1 MSFFP
6 PNLIVK
12 VGIPGIQGATGPKGD
27 QVTIGSRWLS
37 GSGAPVAALG
47 ADGDWY
53 VNTAATGNGDTY
65 HRAGGVWSLKG
76 NMRGPVGATGPQGV
90 PGINWRGAYAP
101 ATSYAP
107 GDGVVNV
114 GSSYLCLTA
123 CTGAAPPEGGDANWL
138 VLARRGLDGTGAGD
152 MIKADYDPDGDGKV
166 ASAAHADTATTA
178 TSANSAARAA
188 AADVAD
194 AVPWEGVSGRPTTL
208 AELNSKLSD
217 ADLTPLPAIGATDGL
232 KVLRAKEDRTGYE
245 LEFAAVDLGM
255 IIALGGE

>member
-27 QVTIGSRWLS
+27 QGTIGSRWLS

-65 HRAGGVWSLKG
+65 QRAGGVWSLKG

-107 GDGVVNV
+107 GDGVVNG

-152 MIKADYDPDGDGKV
+152 MLKADYDPDGDGKV

-188 AADVAD
+188 AADAAD
-194 AVPWEGVSGRPTTL
+194 SVPWEGVSGRPTTL

-217 ADLTPLPAIGATDGL
+217 AEVG
-232 KVLRAKEDRTGYE
+232 
-245 LEFAAVDLGM
+245 DLGM

>member
-12 VGIPGIQGATGPKGD
+12 VGIPGIQGATGP
-27 QVTIGSRWLS
+27 
-37 GSGAPVAALG
+37 
-47 ADGDWY
+47 
-53 VNTAATGNGDTY
+53 
-65 HRAGGVWSLKG
+65 
-76 NMRGPVGATGPQGV
+76 QGV
-90 PGINWRGAYAP
+90 PGVNWRGAYAP

-107 GDGVVNV
+107 GDGVVNG

-152 MIKADYDPDGDGKV
+152 MLKADYDPDGDGKV
-166 ASAAHADTATTA
+166 ASAAHADTA
-178 TSANSAARAA
+178 
-188 AADVAD
+188 
-194 AVPWEGVSGRPTTL
+194 PWEGVSGRPTAYPPQPHGMGTHDAFTL

-217 ADLTPLPAIGATDGL
+217 ADLTPLPVIGASDGL

-245 LEFAAVDLGM
+245 LEFAVGDLDM

>member
-27 QVTIGSRWLS
+27 TGTPGARWHS

-65 HRAGGVWSLKG
+65 QRAGGVWSLKG

-90 PGINWRGAYAP
+90 PGIIWRGAYALDT
-101 ATSYAP
+101 AYVP
-107 GDGVVNV
+107 GDGVVNG

-152 MIKADYDPDGDGKV
+152 MLKADYDPDGDGKV
-166 ASAAHADTATTA
+166 ASAAHADT
-178 TSANSAARAA
+178 
-188 AADVAD
+188 
-194 AVPWEGVSGRPTTL
+194 VPWEGVSGRPTAYPPQPHGMGTHDAFTL

-217 ADLTPLPAIGATDGL
+217 AEVG
-232 KVLRAKEDRTGYE
+232 
-245 LEFAAVDLGM
+245 DLGM

>member
-12 VGIPGIQGATGPKGD
+12 VGIPGIQGATG
-27 QVTIGSRWLS
+27 L
-37 GSGAPVAALG
+37 
-47 ADGDWY
+47 
-53 VNTAATGNGDTY
+53 
-65 HRAGGVWSLKG
+65 
-76 NMRGPVGATGPQGV
+76 QGV

-217 ADLTPLPAIGATDGL
+217 AEVG
-232 KVLRAKEDRTGYE
+232 
-245 LEFAAVDLGM
+245 DLGM

>member
-12 VGIPGIQGATGPKGD
+12 VGIPGIQGATG
-27 QVTIGSRWLS
+27 L
-37 GSGAPVAALG
+37 
-47 ADGDWY
+47 
-53 VNTAATGNGDTY
+53 
-65 HRAGGVWSLKG
+65 
-76 NMRGPVGATGPQGV
+76 QGV

-107 GDGVVNV
+107 GDGVVNG

-152 MIKADYDPDGDGKV
+152 MLKADYDPDGDGKV

-178 TSANSAARAA
+178 TSANS
-188 AADVAD
+188 
-194 AVPWEGVSGRPTTL
+194 VPWEGVSGRPTAYPPQPHGMGTHDAFTL

-217 ADLTPLPAIGATDGL
+217 ADLVPLP
-232 KVLRAKEDRTGYE
+232 
-245 LEFAAVDLGM
+245 M